1 MIENQIHSQSRTDK
15 KPVGNKKQV
24 VLAMSA
30 GLLLLSA
37 SYFGFAWAETGQ
49 DSSGNIQIKA
59 TDAIKK
65 DPGMMKILYNIELF
79 KQQYAALQQKQ
90 DLIAQQKKMVD
101 EQRKLANSYLQ
112 ADLASSNNNNDMSNP
127 KNAYASFVSKVDSS
141 AQSVFW
147 NEFEYMQGK
156 AIQGKLAMS
165 KVLQNGGTKNEALNA
180 YYNVASVQ
188 KIQLVSV
195 NKDLNIK
202 HGLADVNIQ
211 SQFNK
216 YGNLKKYSAS

>member
-1 MIENQIHSQSRTDK
+1 MIENQIKCKPKTDK
-15 KPVGNKKQV
+15 KSAENKIQV

-30 GLLLLSA
+30 GLLLLSTI
-37 SYFGFAWAETGQ
+37 YFAFAWAETGQ

-90 DLIAQQKKMVD
+90 DLIAQQKKMID
-101 EQRKLANSYLQ
+101 EQRKVANSYLQ
-112 ADLASSNNNNDMSNP
+112 ADLASSNNNNDMGNP

-147 NEFEYMQGK
+147 EEFGYMQGK
-156 AIQGKLAMS
+156 AVQGKFAMS
-165 KVLQNGGTKNEALNA
+165 KVLQNGGTKGEALNA
-180 YYNVASVQ
+180 YYNVASTQ
-188 KIQLVSV
+188 KTQLVSV

-202 HGLADVNIQ
+202 HGLADGNIQ
-211 SQFNK
+211 NQFNK

>member
-1 MIENQIHSQSRTDK
+1 VLFRSK
-15 KPVGNKKQV
+15 KPVENKIQV
-24 VLAMSA
+24 ILAISA
-30 GLLLLSA
+30 GLLLLSTG
-37 SYFGFAWAETGQ
+37 YGVAWAENVH

-90 DLIAQQKKMVD
+90 DLIAQQKKVID

-112 ADLASSNNNNDMSNP
+112 ADLASSNNNNNMNNP
-127 KNAYASFVSKVDSS
+127 KNAYAAFVSKVDNS
-141 AQSVFW
+141 AQGVFW
-147 NEFEYMQGK
+147 DEFTYMQGK
-156 AIQGKLAMS
+156 VVNGKLAMS
-165 KVLQNGGTKNEALNA
+165 KALQNGGTKVDALNA
-180 YYNVASVQ
+180 YYNVASTQ

-202 HGLADVNIQ
+202 YGLADGNLQ
-211 SQFNK
+211 NQFDK